1 MEVWACEQ
9 WGHPKKRS
17 NGNKTSLC
25 SHENLPVNRCQVL
38 SFYLNFGLQKKGNR
52 VNTQGLQSSCG
63 TPPSKQENYT
73 VRLPG
78 CPDFTLPGLGFRGW
92 DPVAPIQQLI
102 QPFAGAT
109 ALPAFTQVALTVS
122 GDEER
127 HDLSSPQMMN
137 FVQAAEMGNSPQGS
151 WV

>member
-1 MEVWACEQ
+1 MSSGATPRRGAMGTRPPCAAT
-9 WGHPKKRS
+9 K
-17 NGNKTSLC
+17 
-25 SHENLPVNRCQVL
+25 NLPVNQCQVL
-38 SFYLNFGLQKKGNR
+38 SFYLNFGLRKKGNR

-92 DPVAPIQQLI
+92 DPVAPVQQLI

-137 FVQAAEMGNSPQGS
+137 FVQAAEMGNSHQGS

>member
-1 MEVWACEQ
+1 M
-9 WGHPKKRS
+9 
-17 NGNKTSLC
+17 
-25 SHENLPVNRCQVL
+25 
-38 SFYLNFGLQKKGNR
+38 
-52 VNTQGLQSSCG
+52 NTQGLQSGCG

-92 DPVAPIQQLI
+92 DPVAPVQQLI

-109 ALPAFTQVALTVS
+109 ALPTFTQVALTVS

-137 FVQAAEMGNSPQGS
+137 FVQAAEMGNSHQGS